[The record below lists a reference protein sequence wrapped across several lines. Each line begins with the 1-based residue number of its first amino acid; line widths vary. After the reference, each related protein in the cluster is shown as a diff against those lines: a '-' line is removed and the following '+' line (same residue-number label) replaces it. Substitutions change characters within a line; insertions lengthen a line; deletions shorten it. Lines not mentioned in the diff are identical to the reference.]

1 MGRQRRRNEHDS
13 ETERLPPAPPT
24 GANRLLGVG
33 VAFLAVGFVA
43 GYLVGSDGS
52 HGAPPPVAAPFANS
66 NAPFAAAG
74 QPAMASSAGLA
85 PAVVPPPHKG
95 HTFTGDVQVPPHS
108 EDAHQL
114 ADTLVANVT
123 CPCGGCEKMKIGVCQ
138 CDTAKEVAGFAAHLL
153 ERGKRGDEVLTQL
166 TPRYGLVLDEA
177 VLAQART
184 LALADPQ
191 LLEEGAPHVHS
202 AEAAPGP
209 AGPGSSAFDGLSGL
223 SEIANS
229 KKPVQRLLD
238 VPTSARPTR

>member
-1 MGRQRRRNEHDS
+1 M
-13 ETERLPPAPPT
+13 
-24 GANRLLGVG
+24 LGVG
-33 VAFLAVGFVA
+33 VLVLAVGFVA

-52 HGAPPPVAAPFANS
+52 HGAPTPLAAPFANA
-66 NAPFAAAG
+66 NAPT
-74 QPAMASSAGLA
+74 SAGLA

-202 AEAAPGP
+202 SEAAPGP

>member
-1 MGRQRRRNEHDS
+1 MGRQRRRNERDS
-13 ETERLPPAPPT
+13 ESDLPPPAPPA

-33 VAFLAVGFVA
+33 VAVLAVGFVA

-52 HGAPPPVAAPFANS
+52 HSAPTPAAAPFAGAS
-66 NAPFAAAG
+66 

-108 EDAHQL
+108 EAAHQL

-177 VLAQART
+177 VLAQAQT

-202 AEAAPGP
+202 PEAAPGP